1 MNKDGKEEKVRN
13 RELAGGS
20 VEVIGD
26 QALCQCSNGSAQIP
40 LKVTSQ
46 QKFYCNSASRL
57 IATNGDKDGSSLNFG
72 NCKARNNSPCMP
84 LIQWKYF
91 YDKILI
97 SDKLF
102 PLTMRSEGDVPLWR
116 CRLVRHLGATSRG
129 KSAPLRCRSQTNC
142 TYKSP
147 L

>member
-1 MNKDGKEEKVRN
+1 M
-13 RELAGGS
+13 
-20 VEVIGD
+20 
-26 QALCQCSNGSAQIP
+26 QIP

-102 PLTMRSEGDVPLWR
+102 PLTMRSEGTCLCGGIVSFVTSGQQVVVNPPRSAAEAKRIAHTNPPL
-116 CRLVRHLGATSRG
+116 
-129 KSAPLRCRSQTNC
+129 
-142 TYKSP
+142 
-147 L
+147 